1 MKVKK
6 RTITRNR
13 KRAAGTNRT
22 KHTPRPLQVTITA
35 HEDYIKG
42 RESAML
48 TSIINKD
55 DSQRVPENAVLFI
68 SLLSNL
74 TPGLSSVNRRA
85 GMHVGRH
92 LYSLLSAGKHYLLH
106 EESVADLV
114 KFFEHAGYSRITY
127 NIFPD
132 RIDIQMHDRS
142 HEYIGRDLH
151 SFEAGLISG
160 FLTAA
165 KKQYVAITEH
175 ECSNNGSPYCR
186 FSSSFNAYREQ
197 PKEDT
202 KAVLLRFA
210 EHVAR
215 QSEKAEKASDTRIS
229 PEYYMLSASTV
240 LESQYQEEMRHI
252 ASYIGSEVGAS
263 IFSNRSTKNPNVA
276 ATRVERVV
284 RLLNLGKA
292 SVKSLKPIKIDI
304 SFDRLHSRSE
314 FVELSLALINGL
326 LKNHA
331 VEGTRVSSEARHGAY
346 LVRII
351 GKNPEK

>member
-6 RTITRNR
+6 RAITQNR
-13 KRAAGTNRT
+13 RRAAGARRA
-22 KHTPRPLQVTITA
+22 KPSPRPLQVTITA
-35 HEDYIKG
+35 HGDYIKG
-42 RESAML
+42 RESALL
-48 TSIINKD
+48 TSIVNRD
-55 DSQRVPENAVLFI
+55 DSERVPENAVLFI

-74 TPGLSSVNRRA
+74 TPGLSDVNRRA

-92 LYSLLSAGKHYLLH
+92 LYSLLSAGRHYLLH

-142 HEYIGRDLH
+142 HEYIGMDMH

-165 KKQYVAITEH
+165 KRQYVNVTEH

-197 PKEDT
+197 PKKDA
-202 KAVLLRFA
+202 KAALLRFA

-215 QSEKAEKASDTRIS
+215 QSEKAEKASDIRIS

-240 LESQYQEEMRHI
+240 LDSQYQEEMRHI
-252 ASYIGSEVGAS
+252 ASYIGSEAGTRLLARAS
-263 IFSNRSTKNPNVA
+263 ARNTRQA
-276 ATRVERVV
+276 AARVERAI

-314 FVELSLALINGL
+314 FVELSLALVNGL

-331 VEGTRVSSEARHGAY
+331 VEGTMVSSEARRGAY

-351 GKNPEK
+351 GKKTEK